1 MTPEY
6 DSFLRAMP
14 KVELHV
20 HLEGAIEPGTV
31 LALAKKNGV
40 RLPADTVEGLR
51 DWYRFTD
58 FDHFVEVYL
67 TVSSCLTTFA
77 DIETIAR
84 EFLTGQA
91 KQNVRHTEF
100 TYTAWN
106 HYARAGWSFDDQL
119 AALNAARHWAA
130 RELDISSGIVIDIPR
145 IVSAEEGVTIAD
157 WAISGMGDGVVG
169 LGLGGPEV
177 GNPAERYVEA
187 FDRAWD
193 AGLPAVPH
201 AGETVGP
208 ESVWGALRSL
218 RAQRIGHGVRSID
231 DRHLVDELVR
241 RRIPLEV
248 CPTSNVCVGGVP
260 GLAAHPLPRLLKAGL
275 TVTLNS
281 DDPPMFNT
289 SLTQEYLACAKTFEL
304 EAEDFERL
312 VLNAAEASL
321 LTPAKRVALA
331 DDIRQGCAQVR
342 HSIDIAAK
350 PKGGRS

>member
-1 MTPEY
+1 MTPELNAY
-6 DSFLRAMP
+6 LRAMP

-20 HLEGAIEPGTV
+20 HLEGAIEPATV
-31 LALAKKNGV
+31 LALANKNGV
-40 RLPADTVEGLR
+40 KLPADTVEGLR
-51 DWYRFTD
+51 DWFRFTD
-58 FDHFVEVYL
+58 FDHFVEIYL
-67 TVSSCLTTFA
+67 TISSCLTSFE

-84 EFLTGQA
+84 EFLAGQA

-106 HYARAGWSFDDQL
+106 HYARAEWSFDDQL

-130 RELDISSGIVIDIPR
+130 KELDISSGIVIDIPR
-145 IVSAEEGVTIAD
+145 IVSPEEGVMVAD
-157 WAISGMGDGVVG
+157 WAISGMGNGVVG

-208 ESVWGALRSL
+208 ESVWAALRSL

-231 DRHLVDELVR
+231 DRYLVEELVR
-241 RRIPLEV
+241 RRVPLEV
-248 CPTSNVCVGGVP
+248 CPTSNLRVGGVAS
-260 GLAAHPLPRLLKAGL
+260 LAEHPLPRLMHEGVF
-275 TVTLNS
+275 VTLNS
-281 DDPPMFNT
+281 DDPALFNST
-289 SLTQEYLACAKTFEL
+289 LTEEYLVCADAFGL

-312 VLNAAEASL
+312 ALNGAEASL

-331 DDIRQGCAQVR
+331 DDIRRDCAKMR
-342 HSIDIAAK
+342 AEFSIAAK
-350 PKGGRS
+350 E